1 MTTMKNIYIQ
11 SLLSEIQLLE
21 SKVAGLKDN
30 QTVSFSFFKDAFK
43 QTQEIT
49 RLLHS
54 LEFVQ
59 IEDMK
64 SQMEKLVHFLSQ
76 ASEQTEPYEEDVN
89 VKDNVD
95 KSELQ
100 SDPGRLEGF
109 SPPELIM
116 PSKNISAFEIKED
129 YPQLDNKETK
139 TDNNTEGYFKENTID
154 QEVIP
159 QKELLTSSTKI
170 SRVEIK
176 EDFPLEGKVKSEIK
190 SADSAISS
198 KTEPKAN
205 SLIEETTNGSQI
217 NNLNVASRSL
227 NDMQPTNHTILDTK
241 RSISLNDRFLF
252 QRELFDNDRYAMNN
266 MMIKMQA
273 FATFAEC
280 KNYLENNT
288 DWNFKDATVEKFL
301 DLLKESF

>member
-1 MTTMKNIYIQ
+1 MKNIYIQ

-64 SQMEKLVHFLSQ
+64 SQMEKLVQFLSQ
-76 ASEQTEPYEEDVN
+76 ASEQSESSESSEEVYG
-89 VKDNVD
+89 KDNDVM
-95 KSELQ
+95 SEQ
-100 SDPGRLEGF
+100 DSYPGKLEGF
-109 SPPELIM
+109 SPPELTM
-116 PSKNISAFEIKED
+116 PSKKISAFEIKED

-139 TDNNTEGYFKENTID
+139 TDKNTEGYFKENTID

-205 SLIEETTNGSQI
+205 SIIEETTNGSQI

-301 DLLKESF
+301 DLLKEGF